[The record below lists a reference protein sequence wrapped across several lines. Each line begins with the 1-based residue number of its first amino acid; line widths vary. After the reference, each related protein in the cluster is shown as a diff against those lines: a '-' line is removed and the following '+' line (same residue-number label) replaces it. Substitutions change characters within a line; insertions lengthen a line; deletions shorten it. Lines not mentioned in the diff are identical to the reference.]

1 MFDKYI
7 IGEDSI
13 RNVSEGGAVVGF
25 AFDSRISYYRGLGV
39 SMVEPFEIRIDGAEP
54 IPAESILFTLGDRTW
69 TADELAADGDSRW
82 ELLDTA
88 TITALV
94 AGGLPAGEHKV
105 EITEVLRV
113 SYLPFLSRTTYTR
126 TVDIP

>member
-13 RNVSEGGAVVGF
+13 RNVSDGGAVVGF

-69 TADELAADGDSRW
+69 TADELAA
-82 ELLDTA
+82 
-88 TITALV
+88 LV

-105 EITEVLRV
+105 EVTEVLRV